1 MNIDEEHLGKE
12 TKGSIK
18 TNNESSVDH
27 SMNIRPNP

>member
-1 MNIDEEHLGKE
+1 MNTDEEYLGKE

-18 TNNESSVDH
+18 TNNKSLVGH